1 MINGYYLFEDKV
13 YYDREEALD
22 DMYNLMINKINCPP
36 IRFKFH
42 EEIFR
47 AIDWTIDPPFSL
59 KELYTQRAKQL
70 RDTYD
75 YLILSYSG
83 GSDSHEI
90 LCTFL
95 ENNIFIDEIQVIHY
109 EKAMNSFDRNDLK
122 NIPGVNQFLEYE
134 MVCVPTLEKVKQL
147 SPKTKINTIDMSDN
161 LIDDV
166 LNNKFTFMGI
176 NGKRTQASFVIQMT
190 PYARNFYQHHYNNLY
205 IKKTNKTGFIRG
217 VEKPRLTIKNNRLLF
232 NFNDTALTGDK
243 LIRKNEIDPIYTIEN
258 FFWSKDSPLIPIKQS
273 HVLKKAFEND
283 KPFYTN
289 FIEQSSVKTDIRIRG
304 PMNNYEREYA
314 KYIYYHWHSGLFNA
328 PKVLDRSPEFN
339 LVSLIQKNNADDAL
353 KEQQNYYLNKY
364 RKLDNRNVL
373 SGHLGTEPYII
384 GELNVKW
391 N

>member
-1 MINGYYLFEDKV
+1 MINGYYIFDHKI
-13 YYDREEALD
+13 YYDREEALN
-22 DMYNLMINKINCPP
+22 DMNNLIINKIDCPSVV
-36 IRFKFH
+36 FKFN
-42 EEIFR
+42 EKVFR
-47 AIDWTIDPPFSL
+47 SIDWTVEPPFSL
-59 KELYTQRAKQL
+59 KELYVQRAQQL

-90 LCTFL
+90 LYTFL

-109 EKAMNSFDRNDLK
+109 EKAMARFDRNFLK
-122 NIPGVNQFLEYE
+122 DIEGVNQFLEYE
-134 MVCVPTLEKVKQL
+134 MVCVPTLEKVRQL
-147 SPKTKINTIDMSDN
+147 SPKTKISSIDMSHN
-161 LIDDV
+161 LIDDI

-217 VEKPRLTIKNNRLLF
+217 VEKPNLKVKNKKLTF
-232 NFNDTALTGDK
+232 SFNDAALTGDK

-258 FFWSKDSPLIPIKQS
+258 FFWSKDAPLIPIKQS

-283 KPFYTN
+283 KQLYLN
-289 FIEQSSVKTDIRIRG
+289 FVNQSPLKPDVRSHG
-304 PMNNYEREYA
+304 PMHNYSREYT
-314 KYIYYHWHSGLFNA
+314 KYIYYYWHSGLFSA
-328 PKVLDRSPEFN
+328 PKSLQISPEIK
-339 LVSLIQKNNADDAL
+339 LVSLIQKNNGADAL
-353 KEQQNYYLNKY
+353 REQQNFYLNKY
-364 RKLDNRNVL
+364 RKIDNKNML
-373 SGHLGTEPYII
+373 SNHISTDSYII